1 MDKWLSETSAIIRI
15 LVGSPAHGPELI
27 TALAVAGGLL
37 LFVLHAVSHATGSS
51 MASGVRTLM
60 AAGIGIILLVSA
72 VAAANL
78 YVCPHVSD
86 FTLRFWTRIGIA
98 VAALLALVVP
108 FCAWCYK
115 LRYTRTLFTV
125 VLAIGAAWGGV
136 MLVNAMGGAAR
147 AGRKNVKGIR
157 TKLDHYDE
165 VRGK

>member
-1 MDKWLSETSAIIRI
+1 MDKLLNETSAILRI
-15 LVGSPAHGPELI
+15 LVGSPANGPELI
-27 TALAVAGGLL
+27 IALAVAGGLL

-51 MASGVRTLM
+51 MSSGVRTLM
-60 AAGIGIILLVSA
+60 AAGIGLILLLSA

-78 YVCPHVSD
+78 YVCPQISG

-98 VAALLALVVP
+98 VATLLVLVVP

-115 LRYTRTLFTV
+115 LRYTRTLLTV

-136 MLVNAMGGAAR
+136 MLVNAMGRAAR
-147 AGRKNVKGIR
+147 AGRKNVEGIR
-157 TKLDHYDE
+157 TKVDHYDD